1 MKSISLHRLYHAI
14 STVSAEAVLNQLQ
27 IKNGALRQY
36 LSRQF
41 RSDFGS
47 GGSFLSDPLIECT
60 FGWASSESEGKP
72 NTMVHLAEE
81 GVISKQLVEVMDR
94 APAHP
99 NFESED
105 REKGI
110 ARVGYDDQFPE
121 NDDARWPAWR
131 APYAHQL
138 KSWRVL
144 GQAEPISTVVT
155 AGTGSGKSECFMV
168 PLLDSL
174 ARQSEETG
182 GPLVGV
188 QAIMLYPLNALINS
202 QRDRLSAWTRGFDG
216 RVRYALYNG
225 ETPKKPE
232 PKTQAQASWARNVA
246 VEEVDNRRDIRET
259 PPSILVTNATML
271 EYMLVR
277 PEDRPIIEK
286 SQGKLKWIVLDE
298 AHTLMGSAAAETS
311 LLLRR
316 TMHAFGVD
324 PKDVRF
330 VATSATIGD
339 SKERHKTEAELKT
352 FLAELAGVSVGQ
364 VAVVHGDRDVPKLP
378 EFHGETDPLPIE
390 ELEALTSGTAY
401 EVLSKMT
408 LMRSLRD
415 HLKESPMQ
423 VSEIA
428 RHLHPAG
435 HDAPLDRKAL
445 ETTLRIVDVATDAY
459 PNGDVK
465 KDAFLPVRAHLFHR
479 SQRGLWACIN
489 PHCQGKAAT
498 ELEDGWPFG
507 RVYLDEQSTCK
518 ACEHPVF
525 ELAHCASCN
534 EPTLNAVR
542 YLSDGKIVFKPRDLD
557 VLDDFADE
565 VDYSVDTDTNAA
577 QAERD
582 ENVQLYTKASSI
594 DTRRAEAGGS
604 TEAILDPQ
612 TCEVMHAHGDG
623 LPILYTVASRD
634 SGLRC
639 ACCNQVEKHEGVTFK
654 RAILGAPFLM
664 GNIVPEMLKHVP
676 TKYDNSLRGRR
687 LITFTDSRQ
696 GTARFSARLQLDAER
711 RWTRSAV
718 YHHLI
723 SKMPRDVDSS
733 SDSSKQAEELSK
745 IDEELTKARAEGN
758 TIVAEILEE
767 KLAQLQSPKKPKRQP
782 VFWNDIVDHLS
793 RTPEIRLLSGEDGE
807 DAALPGEY
815 AEREDELG
823 RPRQLARLFL
833 LREFARRPKNA
844 NNLESLGLVKLVYPA
859 IEEIT
864 ESDAREH
871 CRIWF
876 DVGFTLDQ
884 WKAFLK
890 LVVDFYIR
898 EETLVNIFP
907 SESHWMG
914 ARLFPRLC
922 QGPDF
927 IFDTDEKIKA
937 EQKKAF
943 RVFPSVRGHN
953 RSRFIRLVE
962 LASNRS
968 VDSDPDAIDRILRGA
983 WAALRK
989 TDLLEYK
996 SSDADSVG
1004 FQRQGYHL
1012 RFESVA
1018 FDLID
1023 EATLCPIS
1031 FRWLDTV
1038 MKGPNPAI
1046 PLGITPYAVGT
1057 MMLDDVKIQDSPV
1070 RVPRPDRDLLQGDHT
1085 AELRNWLDQHPLVT
1099 ELRNKG
1105 LWRDLNDAAMTF
1117 PTLLR
1122 SREHSAQQSSSKLKA
1137 FERAFKN
1144 DHLNVLNCS
1153 TTMEMGVD
1161 IGSLSMVAMNNA
1173 PPATTNYL
1181 QRAGRAG
1188 RRGQSTSVVLT
1199 FCKATPHG
1207 ERIFADP
1214 TWPLSPTP
1222 VPRVALESATI
1233 VRRHVNA
1240 LMLATFLLQAYRDES
1255 LLVSKVGDFFLSEFE
1270 VTKCRSFILWC
1281 LNTAAQDEVLRRG
1294 ITNLIRGTALEGMS
1308 HESIA
1313 FHVSET
1319 MEQVERHWLARHEA
1333 LTEELERADRRIQT
1347 DDGNTQED
1355 FAYRRLHKQKLNM
1368 EREHLLGTLAER
1380 GFLPGYG
1387 FPTNV
1392 VELVTNNRA
1401 EARYRD
1407 DDKNRQFGYPSRA
1420 SDVAIREY
1428 EPGKDVV
1435 LNGAVYRSAGLQLS
1449 WRVPDSKKEVPELQ
1463 QLRFVGHCR
1472 CGYHTAGHTQ
1482 FAEIPQN
1489 CPECNRYLECMEYIV
1504 PTGFQVDYRA
1514 PLHNDYTRP
1523 EYAAYIAPKLQ
1534 IDHDDWQALGR
1545 SELGRF
1551 RATQHGDMFFY
1562 NAGQGAGFA
1571 LCWHCGRT
1579 HALMSSLSAD
1589 GRATISD
1596 AEINRIRRPHK
1607 RLQGTSRDGSA
1618 ACPNEE
1624 WSLKVGQYDQETS
1637 EVRVPFVLGYTTRTT
1652 MLEIQLRNPLT
1663 NCWVNSTELAYSLG
1677 VAMRQVFCRQHGI
1690 SDSEIG
1696 VAVQHRFASDS
1707 GSRASIFIYDNAS
1720 QGAGYAMQMAED
1732 LPKLLVD
1739 ANTFAETC
1747 PNDACDRACHACL
1760 LDFSTQHQLN
1770 DLNRKAII
1778 EYFLETRLKERL
1790 LLPEERQFFGSNS
1803 MPELLNAVSLLT
1815 LKGGRAQAIDVFV
1828 TGTDWDL
1835 ANAHALRRLKFFT
1848 HQPVRLLFHESL
1860 AETIDPELA
1869 WRLLRAI
1876 DDEVL
1881 VELYSQPAVLE
1892 NKAYPVM
1899 RMVLHDRDCWY
1910 ATEDLSLTSLNAQW
1924 GSTQELC
1931 LVASKSQSYPLRTS
1945 AFDLEARA
1953 AKSSIENNMGLLRDF
1968 NKLTNLHIARF
1979 GERLL
1984 NEVLEIAP
1992 AIDPLLKNG
2001 IRRVEYRD
2009 KFLISPIGLMLVA
2022 EIFKGLHSRYGNF
2035 QAEITTSYP
2044 PESKF
2049 KPRHVG
2055 ANYESDDQ
2063 LAESLSGL
2071 SEAIGITILCELR
2084 DKKDLDHGR
2093 YLNIETDEGE
2103 VLQLLFD
2110 MGVGYW
2116 SKGRYYNRNRFN
2128 FDKCAE
2134 DMRDYQKQNITVRAA
2149 DELSYIVVHQVVH
2162 IPDGAN

>member
-1 MKSISLHRLYHAI
+1 MKSISLHGLYRAI
-14 STVSAEAVLNQLQ
+14 SAVSAEAVLNQLQ
-27 IKNGALRQY
+27 IKNGALRKY
-36 LSRQF
+36 LSREF
-41 RSDFGS
+41 RSDFGN
-47 GGSFLSDPLIECT
+47 GGAFLSDPLIECT
-60 FGWASSESEGKP
+60 FGWESSATKEKS
-72 NTMVHLAEE
+72 NSMTDLAEE
-81 GVISKQLVEVMDR
+81 GVISEKLVDVMDQ

-99 NFESED
+99 DFEPKD
-105 REKGI
+105 RKNGVS
-110 ARVGYDDQFPE
+110 RVGYDDRFPE
-121 NDDARWPAWR
+121 NDDARWPAAR

-138 KSWRVL
+138 EAWRIL
-144 GQAEPISTVVT
+144 GQSEPISTVVT
-155 AGTGSGKSECFMV
+155 AGTGSGKSECFMI

-174 ARQSEETG
+174 ARQSEMAG
-182 GPLVGV
+182 RPLEGV

-202 QRDRLSAWTRGFDG
+202 QRDRLSAWTRGFEG

-225 ETPKKPE
+225 ETPRKPK
-232 PKTQAQASWARNVA
+232 PKTQSQASWAKSVA
-246 VEEVDNRRDIRET
+246 VEEIDNRKDIRDT

-277 PEDRPIIEK
+277 PEDRSIIEK
-286 SQGKLKWIVLDE
+286 SRGKLKWIVLDE
-298 AHTLMGSAAAETS
+298 AHTLMGSTAAETS

-316 TMHAFGVD
+316 TMHAFGVA
-324 PKDVRF
+324 PEDVRF

-339 SKERHKTEAELKT
+339 SKERQKTEAKLRI
-352 FLAELAGVSVGQ
+352 FLAELAGVSASQ
-364 VAVVHGDRDVPKLP
+364 VAVVHGHRNVPKLP
-378 EFHGETDPLPIE
+378 EFDGEADSLSIE
-390 ELEALTSGTAY
+390 ELEALSSGEAY
-401 EVLSKMT
+401 QLLSQMT

-415 HLKESPMQ
+415 HLKESPMT
-423 VSEIA
+423 VSEVA

-435 HDAPLDRKAL
+435 HEANLDRKAL
-445 ETTLRIVDVATDAY
+445 ETTLRVIDVATDAY
-459 PNGDVK
+459 PNGDVG
-465 KDAFLPVRAHLFHR
+465 KDAFLPIRAHLFHR

-489 PHCQGKAAT
+489 PHCQGKVAT
-498 ELEDGWPFG
+498 ELEEGWSFG
-507 RVYLDEQSTCK
+507 RVYLEERSSCE
-518 ACEHPVF
+518 ACQHPVF

-542 YLSDGKIVFKPRDLD
+542 YLSDGKIAFKPRDLD

-594 DTRRAEAGGS
+594 DTRYTEAGGS
-604 TEAILDPQ
+604 TEAILDPR
-612 TCEVMHAHGDG
+612 TCEVMHATGDG

-676 TKYDNSLRGRR
+676 TKFQNSLRGRR

-711 RWTRSAV
+711 RWTRSVV

-723 SKMPRDVDSS
+723 SRMPRDVDPN

-745 IDEELTKARAEGN
+745 IDAELTKAKAEGN
-758 TIVAEILEE
+758 QFVAEILAE
-767 KLAQLQSPKKPKRQP
+767 KLAELQSPKKPKSAP
-782 VFWNDIVDHLS
+782 VPWEEMIDHLS

-823 RPRQLARLFL
+823 RPKQLARLFL

-844 NNLESLGLVKLVYPA
+844 NNLETLGLVKLVYPD
-859 IEEIT
+859 IEKIS

-871 CRIWF
+871 CRVWF
-876 DVGFTLDQ
+876 DVGFTLGQ
-884 WKAFLK
+884 WKDFLK
-890 LVVDFYIR
+890 LVVDFFIR

-927 IFDTDEKIKA
+927 VFDTDERIKA

-943 RVFPSVRGHN
+943 RVFPSVRGQN

-962 LASNRS
+962 LASNRT
-968 VDSDPDAIDRILRGA
+968 VDSDADVIDRILRGA
-983 WAALRK
+983 WTALRK

-996 SSDADSVG
+996 SSDADSSG

-1012 RFESVA
+1012 KFESVA

-1038 MKGPNPAI
+1038 MTGPNPAI
-1046 PLGITPYAVGT
+1046 PLGITPYSVGT
-1057 MMLDDVKIQDSPV
+1057 MVLDDVKVQDPPV
-1070 RVPRPDRDLLQGDHT
+1070 RVPRPDRDLLQGDRIV
-1085 AELRNWLDQHPLVT
+1085 ELRNWLDQHPLVI
-1099 ELRNKG
+1099 ELRSKG
-1105 LWRDLNDAAMTF
+1105 LWRDLNDAAMMY

-1122 SREHSAQQSSSKLKA
+1122 SREHSAQQASAKLKA

-1188 RRGQSTSVVLT
+1188 RRGQSTSIVLT

-1214 TWPLSPTP
+1214 TWPFSPTP
-1222 VPRVALESATI
+1222 VPRVTLESAPI

-1270 VTKCRSFILWC
+1270 KTKCRSFILWC
-1281 LNTAAQDEVLRRG
+1281 LDDAPQDEVLRDG
-1294 ITNLIRGTALEGMS
+1294 INNLVRGTALEGMS
-1308 HESIA
+1308 LESIA
-1313 FHVSET
+1313 YHVSEA

-1333 LTEELERADRRIQT
+1333 LAEELERADRRIQT
-1347 DDGNTQED
+1347 DDGATQED
-1355 FAYRRLHKQKLNM
+1355 FAYRRLLKQKLNM

-1401 EARYRD
+1401 EARSGGD
-1407 DDKNRQFGYPSRA
+1407 QANQQFGYPSRA
-1420 SDVAIREY
+1420 LDVAIREY

-1482 FAEIPQN
+1482 IAEIPQS
-1489 CPECNRYLECMEYIV
+1489 CPECNRYLGCMEYIV

-1545 SELGRF
+1545 AELGRF

-1571 LCWHCGRT
+1571 LCWLCGRT
-1579 HALMSSLSAD
+1579 HALSSDISED
-1589 GRATISD
+1589 GRAIVSD
-1596 AEINRIRRPHK
+1596 SEIDRIRRPHK

-1618 ACPNEE
+1618 SCPNEE
-1624 WSLKVGQYDQETS
+1624 WSLKIGQYDQESS

-1652 MLEIQLRNPLT
+1652 MLEIQLRNPVT
-1663 NCWVNSTELAYSLG
+1663 NCWINSSELAYSLG
-1677 VAMRQVFCRQHGI
+1677 VSMRQVFCRQHGI

-1696 VAVQHRFASDS
+1696 VAVQQRFASEG

-1720 QGAGYAMQMAED
+1720 QGAGYSMQMAEE

-1747 PNDACDRACHACL
+1747 PNEACDRACHSCL
-1760 LDFSTQHQLN
+1760 LDFSTQHQLH

-1778 EYFLETRLKERL
+1778 DYFLETRLKERL
-1790 LLPEERQFFGSNS
+1790 LLPEERQFFGSKS
-1803 MPELLNAVSLLT
+1803 VPELLNGLSLLT
-1815 LKGGRAQAIDVFV
+1815 LKGGRSQAIDVFV

-1876 DDEVL
+1876 DDEVM
-1881 VELYSQPAVLE
+1881 VELYSQPTVLRD
-1892 NKAYPVM
+1892 KAYPVL
-1899 RMVLHDRDCWY
+1899 RMALHDQDCWY
-1910 ATEDLSLTSLNAQW
+1910 VTEDLSLTSLNEHW
-1924 GSTQELC
+1924 GSTEELC
-1931 LVASKSQSYPLRTS
+1931 LVASKSEPYPLQTS
-1945 AFDLEARA
+1945 AFDLESRA
-1953 AKSSIENNMGLLRDF
+1953 AKSSIANNMGLLRDF
-1968 NKLTNLHIARF
+1968 KKLTNLHISRF

-1984 NEVLEIAP
+1984 EEVLDTAP
-1992 AIDPLLKNG
+1992 AIDPLLRKG

-2009 KFLISPIGLMLVA
+2009 KFLISPVGLMLVA
-2022 EIFKGLHSRYGNF
+2022 EIFKGLHTRYGNY

-2049 KPRHVG
+2049 RPRHVG
-2055 ANYESDDQ
+2055 GNFESDDQ
-2063 LAESLSGL
+2063 FFESLSGL
-2071 SEAIGITILCELR
+2071 SEAIGITILSELR
-2084 DKKDLDHGR
+2084 DKADLDHGR
-2093 YLNIETDEGE
+2093 YLNIETEEGE
-2103 VLQLLFD
+2103 VFQLLFD

-2128 FDKCAE
+2128 FENCAE
-2134 DMRDYQKQNITVRAA
+2134 EMRNYHKQNITVRASE
-2149 DELSYIVVHQVVH
+2149 ELSYIVVHQVT
-2162 IPDGAN
+2162 DDA